1 MAIKAASR
9 KSRRRRNEYRRKVL
23 YALAAAGLF
32 VAAIAAGILLVT
44 LRPTTLRIAVA
55 STSDGAKIVEAIA
68 RVLTRERSS
77 VRLSLT
83 VVEQGQTEALLN
95 RGGAEL
101 AVVRSDMMS
110 GDAFA
115 IAILRKSAVFVWTA
129 HITGQKGSRPTEWK
143 NLVGSKIAVL
153 RGTSADIALLN
164 VVLSA
169 EGVPP
174 DKVEI
179 VPLNSMNAMA
189 SEKSISVFAAFG
201 AINSEALAEGFR
213 SFTRLREAPNFLS
226 VESAGAIVLRQPR
239 IEAGEVPKAAF
250 ASGPALPPE
259 TVNVIAVSDLIVGG
273 KAISEQAASAFAREL
288 FAHRQSILR
297 EIPDTASIEK
307 PDTEKD
313 AAIPAHPG
321 VAAYIDGTERTFLE
335 RYSDYFWGGILVLS
349 ALGSFGAGLRAFFHP
364 SEQETVSA
372 LRDRVLDLA
381 AKVRDITA
389 DKDLV
394 QIEKEIEHIVR
405 ETLDKYEE
413 GAIDE
418 GALTALGMAIEQF
431 RSAAANRNVN

>member
-1 MAIKAASR
+1 MDSAY
-9 KSRRRRNEYRRKVL
+9 N
-23 YALAAAGLF
+23 
-32 VAAIAAGILLVT
+32 
-44 LRPTTLRIAVA
+44 
-55 STSDGAKIVEAIA
+55 
-68 RVLTRERSS
+68 RS
-77 VRLSLT
+77 
-83 VVEQGQTEALLN
+83 E
-95 RGGAEL
+95 
-101 AVVRSDMMS
+101 
-110 GDAFA
+110 
-115 IAILRKSAVFVWTA
+115 
-129 HITGQKGSRPTEWK
+129 GSRPTEWK

-153 RGTSADIALLN
+153 RGTSADLALLN

-213 SFTRLREAPNFLS
+213 SFARLREAPNFLS

-297 EIPDTASIEK
+297 EIPDKASIEK

-349 ALGSFGAGLRAFFHP
+349 ALGSFGAGLRAFLHP

-394 QIEKEIEHIVR
+394 QMEKEVEHIVR

-431 RSAAANRNVN
+431 RSGAANRKVN